1 MLIDWWTQAAP
12 VIRTINIKPKNR
24 KPRSLDPVVL
34 ARKLEAAKRE
44 QEVALRLAERRRA
57 TRNGTFVS
65 RSATHSSDS
74 SSTAPASQ
82 FNSATSP
89 SETKNFSTHD
99 SPTPAPRHKE
109 WSTADGRPVMT
120 HKSMLAALNLSL
132 ADLEVMTEKLDLE
145 TTKQREYLCSRCK
158 TPDAPG
164 QKSNDHSHTHDSE
177 SRNYSRRI
185 PTAANYATAKH
196 GSQTAYERVDIPE
209 YDPPQYHAISH
220 RGSEDVPRTMGS
232 NQRPQIQPYDRPDW
246 TQQSQYGGD
255 TATRANVFDVPSGYI
270 FKRRNPQASDVAPAP
285 ARKIHI
291 PPPPKEMHL
300 ISDAVKLMKQKE
312 RKDKRKSFVEFLR
325 KF

>member
-1 MLIDWWTQAAP
+1 
-12 VIRTINIKPKNR
+12 
-24 KPRSLDPVVL
+24 VVL
-34 ARKLEAAKRE
+34 ARKLEVAKRE
-44 QEVALRLAERRRA
+44 QEAALKLRERRRA

-74 SSTAPASQ
+74 SSTPPVSQ
-82 FNSATSP
+82 FNAAVAP
-89 SETKNFSTHD
+89 MTKNFSTRD

-132 ADLEVMTEKLDLE
+132 ADLEAMTEKLELE

-164 QKSNDHSHTHDSE
+164 QSHDNHVHKHGPE
-177 SRNYSRRI
+177 SPNYSRLRSV
-185 PTAANYATAKH
+185 PTAPQLATANH
-196 GSQTAYERVDIPE
+196 GSQTAYERIDIPE

-220 RGSEDVPRTMGS
+220 RCSEDVPRSMGS

-246 TQQSQYGGD
+246 TQQSQYGAN

-270 FKRRNPQASDVAPAP
+270 FKRRNPQSEVAPAP
-285 ARKIHI
+285 AAARRSHI

-312 RKDKRKSFVEFLR
+312 RRTKRKSFVEFL
-325 KF
+325 KKI

>member
-1 MLIDWWTQAAP
+1 
-12 VIRTINIKPKNR
+12 
-24 KPRSLDPVVL
+24 
-34 ARKLEAAKRE
+34 
-44 QEVALRLAERRRA
+44 
-57 TRNGTFVS
+57 
-65 RSATHSSDS
+65 
-74 SSTAPASQ
+74 
-82 FNSATSP
+82 
-89 SETKNFSTHD
+89 
-99 SPTPAPRHKE
+99 
-109 WSTADGRPVMT
+109 
-120 HKSMLAALNLSL
+120 MLAALNLSL
-132 ADLEVMTEKLDLE
+132 ADLEVMTEKLELE

-164 QKSNDHSHTHDSE
+164 QQTNTHTHTHDSE
-177 SRNYSRRI
+177 SRNYSRRN
-185 PTAANYATAKH
+185 PTTATTTTTYATTKH
-196 GSQTAYERVDIPE
+196 GSQTAYERIEIPS

-232 NQRPQIQPYDRPDW
+232 NNNNNQRPQIQPYDRPDW

-270 FKRRNPQASDVAPAP
+270 FKRRNPQASEITRGQAP
-285 ARKIHI
+285 ARKSYVPP